1 MDVSW
6 NYSVITS
13 LDPGSL
19 LIIAG
24 NDQYSGQDRR
34 EIPSFVRLIRLKY
47 HAKLKKLNAQT
58 VLLLTAIQLL
68 KFCNWFMK
76 HFQNI
81 FHPPPLKKIGH
92 IIRQIL
98 YMYIQSKT
106 SSSVYFLNSQR
117 KTFLIWKS
125 LQSLVHHKKL
135 HIKLWKRVL

>member
-81 FHPPPLKKIGH
+81 FHPPPPKENWAHHSTNLIHVHTVKDLFFGLLLKFSTKDIFDLKI
-92 IIRQIL
+92 
-98 YMYIQSKT
+98 STEPST
-106 SSSVYFLNSQR
+106 S
-117 KTFLIWKS
+117 
-125 LQSLVHHKKL
+125 
-135 HIKLWKRVL
+135 